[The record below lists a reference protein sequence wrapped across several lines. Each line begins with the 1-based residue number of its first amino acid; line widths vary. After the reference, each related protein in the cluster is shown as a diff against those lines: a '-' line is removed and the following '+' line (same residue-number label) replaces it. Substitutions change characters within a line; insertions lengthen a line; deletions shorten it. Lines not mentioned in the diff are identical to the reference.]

1 MIITGFKY
9 NSDNNGAISSSCTC
23 WYSCHL
29 QGMSQTLQQETHLGR
44 ICDQSKYSWTCPL
57 TTDPH
62 VHCTMVNMVCWK
74 VRLTEILIWVMTGQI
89 CRLQKVLSDQESL
102 TGHEWFIQLPVM
114 IQGWSV
120 THIYRNMSVNT
131 DISNI
136 YGFRETLRLPIVK
149 TPSNRSERSFK
160 SSCSIVGDH

>member
-1 MIITGFKY
+1 MIITGSKY

-23 WYSCHL
+23 WGSCHS
-29 QGMSQTLQQETHLGR
+29 QGVSQTLQQEIHLGR
-44 ICDQSKYSWTCPL
+44 ICDQLKYSWNRPL

-74 VRLTEILIWVMTGQI
+74 VRLTEILSRPQ
-89 CRLQKVLSDQESL
+89 RVLSDQESL
-102 TGHEWFIQLPVM
+102 TGHEWFIQPLVM

-120 THIYRNMSVNT
+120 THIYMNMSVNT

-136 YGFRETLRLPIVK
+136 YGFRETLRLPIVT